1 MNVILIVKL
10 IKSGVKT
17 KSFKTMTMMVTT
29 SKFKKRLLPIIPGIW
44 MSIALNAQGNLEKYI
59 ETGLKNNLVLQQ
71 KNISLENALNALKT
85 ANSLFFP
92 SVDLKGDY
100 QSGDGGRSISFPV
113 GDMLNPVYRT
123 LNQLTSGNEFPD
135 INNFETN
142 FFPQNFYDLKVRTS
156 LPIINSDLI
165 YNRTI
170 RKQQIT
176 MQEYDVEIYKRELTR
191 NIQVAYYNYLS
202 AAKSIAIYDGA
213 LSLAREAKRMNQS
226 LLDNGKSLKAY
237 VLRSESEVQE
247 LEAKRTSAQQQ
258 MKNARMY
265 FNFILNSSPDEVI
278 DTTDVVSVN
287 QKIVDQYLLNEVSIN
302 DRTELK
308 ALDQSTSICQN
319 VLKMSKAYWVPNLNG
334 FLDVGSQAGDWKFNN
349 KSKYYFFGFQLNI
362 PLFSAGKNR
371 IRIKQSELELKNR
384 LIENSYTRNRIQLS
398 ADMARNSLVES
409 NKNYAASIKQ
419 LDAAT
424 AYNELIE
431 KGYKEGINTF
441 IETIDAR
448 NQLTTASLQL
458 VINKYQLLA
467 ALANY
472 EREINK

>member
-1 MNVILIVKL
+1 
-10 IKSGVKT
+10 
-17 KSFKTMTMMVTT
+17 MMVTT
-29 SKFKKRLLPIIPGIW
+29 SKFKKGLLPVIYFFW
-44 MSIALNAQGNLEKYI
+44 MSMVVNAQGSLEKYI
-59 ETGLKNNLVLQQ
+59 ETGLKNNLVLQE
-71 KNISLENALNALKT
+71 KNISLESALNALKT
-85 ANSLFFP
+85 ANSFFFP
-92 SVDLKGDY
+92 SMDFKGDY

-135 INNFETN
+135 ISNVEIN

-156 LPIINSDLI
+156 LPIINSDLV

-176 MQEYDVEIYKRELTR
+176 MQEYDLEIYKSELTR

-237 VLRSESEVQE
+237 VLRSESEIQG
-247 LEAKRTSAQQQ
+247 LEAKRTSALQQ

-265 FNFILNSSPDEVI
+265 FNFILNTSPDEAI
-278 DTTDVVSVN
+278 DTAYVLSIDQN
-287 QKIVDQYLLNEVSIN
+287 IVDQYLLNEASIN
-302 DRTELK
+302 ARTELK
-308 ALDQSTSICQN
+308 ALDQSASICQN
-319 VLKMSKAYWVPNLNG
+319 VLKMNKAYWVPKLNG
-334 FLDVGSQAGDWKFNN
+334 FLDLGSQGSDWKFNN
-349 KSKYYFFGFQLNI
+349 KSKYYFLGFQLDF
-362 PLFSAGKNR
+362 PLFSGGRNR
-371 IRIKQSELELKNR
+371 IKVKQSELDLKNQ
-384 LIENSYTRNRIQLS
+384 LINNTYTHNQIKLS
-398 ADMARNSLVES
+398 ADMARNSLMES
-409 NKNYAASIKQ
+409 YKNYEASIKQ

-424 AYNELIE
+424 AYNKLIE

-448 NQLTTASLQL
+448 NQLTTASLQM

>member
-1 MNVILIVKL
+1 MVK
-10 IKSGVKT
+10 
-17 KSFKTMTMMVTT
+17 T
-29 SKFKKRLLPIIPGIW
+29 SKFKKGLLPVIYFFW
-44 MSIALNAQGNLEKYI
+44 MSMVVNAQGSLEKYI
-59 ETGLKNNLVLQQ
+59 ETGLKNNLVLQE
-71 KNISLENALNALKT
+71 KNISLESALNALKT
-85 ANSLFFP
+85 ANSFFFP
-92 SVDLKGDY
+92 SMDFKGDY

-135 INNFETN
+135 ISNVEIN

-156 LPIINSDLI
+156 LPIINSDLV

-176 MQEYDVEIYKRELTR
+176 MQEYDLEIYKSELTR

-237 VLRSESEVQE
+237 VLRSESEIQS
-247 LEAKRTSAQQQ
+247 LEAKRTSALQQ
-258 MKNARMY
+258 MNNARMY
-265 FNFILNSSPDEVI
+265 FNFILNTSPDEAI
-278 DTTDVVSVN
+278 DTAYVLSIDQN
-287 QKIVDQYLLNEVSIN
+287 IVDQYLLNEVSIN
-302 DRTELK
+302 ARTELK
-308 ALDQSTSICQN
+308 ALDQSASICQN
-319 VLKMSKAYWVPNLNG
+319 VLKMNKAYWVPKLNG
-334 FLDVGSQAGDWKFNN
+334 FLDLGSQGSDWKFNN
-349 KSKYYFFGFQLNI
+349 KSKYYFLGFQLDF
-362 PLFSAGKNR
+362 PLFSGGRNR
-371 IRIKQSELELKNR
+371 IKVKQSELDLKNQ
-384 LIENSYTRNRIQLS
+384 LINNTYTHNQIKLS
-398 ADMARNSLVES
+398 ADMARNSLMES
-409 NKNYAASIKQ
+409 YKNYAASIKQ

-424 AYNELIE
+424 AYNKLIE

-448 NQLTTASLQL
+448 NQLTTASLQM

>member
-1 MNVILIVKL
+1 
-10 IKSGVKT
+10 
-17 KSFKTMTMMVTT
+17 MMVTT
-29 SKFKKRLLPIIPGIW
+29 SIFKKGLLPVIYFFW
-44 MSIALNAQGNLEKYI
+44 MSMLVNAQGSLEKYI
-59 ETGLKNNLVLQQ
+59 EIGLKNNLVLQE
-71 KNISLENALNALKT
+71 KNISLESAMYALKT
-85 ANSLFFP
+85 ANSFFFP
-92 SVDLKGDY
+92 SMDFKGDY

-135 INNFETN
+135 ISNVEIN

-156 LPIINSDLI
+156 LPIINSDLV

-176 MQEYDVEIYKRELTR
+176 MQEYDLEIYKSELTR
-191 NIQVAYYNYLS
+191 NIQVAYYNFLS

-213 LSLAREAKRMNQS
+213 LSLAQEAKRMNQS

-237 VLRSESEVQE
+237 VLRSESEIQS
-247 LEAKRTSAQQQ
+247 LEAKRTSALQQ

-265 FNFILNSSPDEVI
+265 FNFILNTSPDEVI
-278 DTTDVVSVN
+278 DTAYVLSIDQN
-287 QKIVDQYLLNEVSIN
+287 IVDQYLLNEASIN
-302 DRTELK
+302 ARTELK
-308 ALDQSTSICQN
+308 ALDQSASICQN
-319 VLKMSKAYWVPNLNG
+319 VLKMNKAYWVPKLNG
-334 FLDVGSQAGDWKFNN
+334 FLDLGSQGSDWKFNN
-349 KSKYYFFGFQLNI
+349 KSKYYFLGFQLDF
-362 PLFSAGKNR
+362 PLFSGGRNR
-371 IRIKQSELELKNR
+371 IKVKQSELDLKNQ
-384 LIENSYTRNRIQLS
+384 LINNTYTHNQIKLS
-398 ADMARNSLVES
+398 ADMARNSLMES
-409 NKNYAASIKQ
+409 YKNYEASIKQ

-431 KGYKEGINTF
+431 KGSKEGINTF

-448 NQLTTASLQL
+448 NQLTTASLQM